1 LPHEEIKIEIKN
13 ENHSF
18 YNLTDEGFFGYFF
31 VRSQALF
38 GRMDV
43 AQWFAH
49 QFFNSHFWLGPEFDA
64 KCVCYCVGE
73 ESAEEKNL
81 LYTHIPTPFPT
92 EHN

>member
-1 LPHEEIKIEIKN
+1 
-13 ENHSF
+13 
-18 YNLTDEGFFGYFF
+18 
-31 VRSQALF
+31 
-38 GRMDV
+38 MDV

-81 LYTHIPTPFPT
+81 LYTHIPKPFLGVRNYNLTMQKGGRGVGVDFQTTFLLQRAALRPNIIRAQT
-92 EHN
+92 FG